1 MSNNY
6 EIGDILLFYPRGV
19 QLPVGGPGVQAAVLL
34 LPDHDLRAGLHARH
48 RLLGQL
54 LARPQGGAG
63 PRGAGRHHAAHH
75 VHAGEAPHSEHLNCT
90 HVTQTAS
97 INSALPPVA
106 YTKAI
111 DVWQGVCVGFV
122 FSALME
128 YALVNYALRWTK
140 DGSHLTSHDI
150 TPCADLRPRRGGGS
164 GR

>member
-75 VHAGEAPHSEHLNCT
+75 VHAGEAPHSEQLNCT
-90 HVTQTAS
+90 HVNPDGLHQLRA
-97 INSALPPVA
+97 AARGLHQGYRRVA
-106 YTKAI
+106 
-111 DVWQGVCVGFV
+111 GRLCR
-122 FSALME
+122 
-128 YALVNYALRWTK
+128 LRV
-140 DGSHLTSHDI
+140 
-150 TPCADLRPRRGGGS
+150 LRPHGVRAGQLRPQVDIG
-164 GR
+164 